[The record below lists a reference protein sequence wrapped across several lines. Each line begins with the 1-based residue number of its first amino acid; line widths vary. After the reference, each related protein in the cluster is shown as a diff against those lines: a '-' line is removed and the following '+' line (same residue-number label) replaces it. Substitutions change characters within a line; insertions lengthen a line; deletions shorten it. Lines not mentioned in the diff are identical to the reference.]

1 LFYAKLGGTSAE
13 LIDVHG
19 IGNELVDICS
29 CSVVY
34 LPPNEMSD
42 KMLLKWR
49 TYFKQCMRIF
59 WYEELSSWK
68 QWHSLMWN

>member
-42 KMLLKWR
+42 KMLLK
-49 TYFKQCMRIF
+49 
-59 WYEELSSWK
+59 
-68 QWHSLMWN
+68 